1 MGLGDIDEIIMYIYR
16 MHVMI
21 QHPSCVLKAFTPN
34 KTLGRLW
41 GLNQYNQ
48 CVGLL
53 PHDSPEETSAAPT
66 GRLTSPA
73 TAEPAL
79 GSGFPWNS
87 EHRQI

>member
-1 MGLGDIDEIIMYIYR
+1 

-21 QHPSCVLKAFTPN
+21 QHS
-34 KTLGRLW
+34 
-41 GLNQYNQ
+41 
-48 CVGLL
+48 VGLL

-79 GSGFPWNS
+79 GSGFP
-87 EHRQI
+87 